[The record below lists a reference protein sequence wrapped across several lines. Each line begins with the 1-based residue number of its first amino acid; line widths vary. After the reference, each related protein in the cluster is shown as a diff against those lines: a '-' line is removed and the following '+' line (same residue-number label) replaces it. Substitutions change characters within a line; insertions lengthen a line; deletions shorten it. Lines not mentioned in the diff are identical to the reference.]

1 MNGERYTKRDE
12 YRHLDDFDWQVLVF
26 KMHNRKRDIMDANEP
41 MKTLAL
47 LSGGLDSTLAV
58 KMVLDMGF
66 EVEAVH
72 FTTPFCICDK

>member
-1 MNGERYTKRDE
+1 MNE
-12 YRHLDDFDWQVLVF
+12 
-26 KMHNRKRDIMDANEP
+26 NEP
-41 MKTLAL
+41 IKTLAL

-72 FTTPFCICDK
+72 FTTPFCNCDKCAVDNAGERFGVKVHHIPLGEEFLSLLMKPPHG

>member
-1 MNGERYTKRDE
+1 
-12 YRHLDDFDWQVLVF
+12 
-26 KMHNRKRDIMDANEP
+26 MDTNEP